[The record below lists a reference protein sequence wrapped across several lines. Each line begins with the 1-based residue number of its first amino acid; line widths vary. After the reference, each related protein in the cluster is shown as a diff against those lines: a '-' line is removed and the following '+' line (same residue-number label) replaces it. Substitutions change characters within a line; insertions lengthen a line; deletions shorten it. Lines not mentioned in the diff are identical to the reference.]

1 MKVQI
6 EIGWEEVLREE
17 FDKEYFI
24 KITAFLKLE
33 KSKGKIIF
41 PTCTQFHQ
49 GFEGKGQSKM
59 TSPQLVKARFQ

>member
-33 KSKGKIIF
+33 KSKGKKVRRKSYKSASEEQEKMF
-41 PTCTQFHQ
+41 NSTLEKRLPT
-49 GFEGKGQSKM
+49 GG
-59 TSPQLVKARFQ
+59 